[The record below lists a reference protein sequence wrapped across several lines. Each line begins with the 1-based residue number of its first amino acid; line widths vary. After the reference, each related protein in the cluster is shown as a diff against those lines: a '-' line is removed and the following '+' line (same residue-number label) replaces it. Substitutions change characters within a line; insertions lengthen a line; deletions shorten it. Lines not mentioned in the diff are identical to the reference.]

1 MHGLEQLAWRLGG
14 GILLVGN
21 VDSIL
26 EVLGVSYGVGMSD
39 HDLFAASCEICE
51 IRQNWISDHYFQL

>member
-39 HDLFAASCEICE
+39 HDLSAATYEV
-51 IRQNWISDHYFQL
+51 R